1 MLDNLK
7 IELGKYYSFAELQ
20 RQWEE
25 NYSESEPLTI
35 EYLQE
40 NLPPEISLYQVAGGY
55 VSFHLK
61 SLSDISKITEGTLTV
76 PRCKID
82 FKNPAIFSIRVSA
95 CGLDQGSHSD
105 GIVFFQ
111 DSDKNFFVE
120 LEDASHERRLVNI
133 KDLFHGVD
141 ANTRNLGYVYHIPY
155 RGVVIKKDTTSINR
169 AAHNANCHPNFSQV
183 DMAQNSVYALITSK
197 DFYRPLNPDPQQGL
211 RLTVFDKP
219 ALATEDLARRMFC
232 NSNCSLVYSSPYLHS
247 EKYHEKYK
255 KLLATSFRF
264 PDVNRILWYEKTQAA
279 GYGTVALLG
288 NSFDKNAINYDQYT
302 ENFAKNFEKLF
313 GERLSLEALRKH
325 RIYIEIFTS
334 DQGGESRDGTMQ
346 SFTIDQPMNQERGC
360 LIRPCWMGYEG
371 ERYTGGR
378 YQNILFKDMLH
389 ATLLA
394 ALLFNANPAA
404 AETPESLHAATY
416 QEGRQALQEI
426 AAEIENAGR
435 QSQEL
440 QQFARYCDLLQIAV
454 GGERFAQVFTPAR
467 HPEIEEILRLTER
480 ILQTPLNES
489 VAQEIAQLNDERL
502 LKYFRLDQKPVSNRN
517 EHCRHPALMYNI
529 PLRLEEIPKTIARL
543 SAKIENLKL
552 TLSDGSKIRLRE
564 CLLHL
569 GELTKIKWAATMEIA
584 YQEKRINGIEQS
596 GFSYKPECKVHISP
610 LLDKELVSH
619 YSDIQFLHHIAS
631 FMVGLTG
638 LSLEQLTQVSLFRTA
653 QLLLPVVC
661 AEESKQFAM
670 IQKRRDRFYF
680 APAPEYDRSLQDSLV
695 RFCKKA
701 KIAASYIQ
709 EMLDRFP
716 KQRERFTADTFLTSW
731 SESWGEILTNLIGIV
746 RDFRSVPKGEAKVW
760 DNLLKF
766 GKTNP
771 EAPVADWSSYCKE
784 KPSVAHAAATV
795 SETCE
800 IELQKAAEHLRKD
813 IGDTH
818 VTVAFKT
825 RKMNKD
831 VMDEVGK
838 TRSKLAGL
846 FATFLE
852 CSNKTLRTEDWSLL
866 ITGMSYYLATL
877 GNPFHELIRTLLDS
891 FRKQLA
897 ASEDAEDMNE
907 FAQYFATLWTPGEAA
922 SKDPEEDEETA
933 ARIVRLYGR
942 WLKKIVALLQEI
954 RDSERISGETISGY
968 AVNHYLTG
976 RLPHSEKPEVSSF
989 CFYVFSGQGIHILH
1003 KFMAKR
1009 IYYSILFKNIGA
1021 DGQVGFPKGYR
1032 SQIHFLDI
1040 HQLMAIIFG
1049 NQTEPAL
1056 ERSLFEIVRANLAQK
1071 LITPLGL
1078 AIIGSYRCNADNKI
1092 HFAKSSEVELDPYD
1106 LIATS
1111 AMGPELENQVP
1122 YPFIQELIAHIN
1134 DQNPIIGLQLS
1145 PGIEAPS
1152 EQLYF
1157 VPAVSAKPRYFQ
1169 ISKNGGNVNIWKRQQ
1184 SRLYYGCGWQP
1195 QKYYFLGCFEFPEL
1209 EKDIELFLLPLVNR
1223 SHRKR
1228 QDRVVIFFKSKRD
1241 KILYAQPNPNHKLP
1255 AKILKLW
1262 DKDHDSAHEEEA
1274 YPADLFQ
1281 GQAFILQELWP
1292 KPQLIAALTGQH
1304 HFQRFLS
1311 LAEMNL

>member
-7 IELGKYYSFAELQ
+7 IELGKYYSFAGLQ
-20 RQWEE
+20 QQWEE
-25 NYSESEPLTI
+25 NYPESEPLTI

-55 VSFHLK
+55 VAFHLK

-120 LEDASHERRLVNI
+120 LEDGNHQRQLVNI

-141 ANTRNLGYVYHIPY
+141 AHTRGMGYVYHVPY

-183 DMAQNSVYALITSK
+183 DMAQNSVHALITSK
-197 DFYRPLNPDPQQGL
+197 DFYRPLNPDPQMGL

-232 NSNCSLVYSSPYLHS
+232 NSNCSLVYSSPYIHS
-247 EKYHEKYK
+247 QEYHHKYE
-255 KLLATSFRF
+255 KLLAASFRF
-264 PDVNRILWYEKTQAA
+264 PDLNRVFWYEKTQAA
-279 GYGTVALLG
+279 GYGTVALMG

-313 GERLSLEALRKH
+313 GEKLSLEALRKH
-325 RIYIEIFTS
+325 RIYLEVFTS

-394 ALLFNANPAA
+394 ALLFNNKPAA
-404 AETPESLHAATY
+404 EQVPESLHEAAY

-426 AAEIENAGR
+426 TADLENACH

-440 QQFARYCDLLQIAV
+440 TLFARYCDLLQIAV
-454 GGERFAQVFTPAR
+454 EGERFSQAFTPAR

-480 ILQTPLNES
+480 ILHTPLNES
-489 VAQEIAQLNDERL
+489 VASEIAQLNDERL

-529 PLRLEEIPKTIARL
+529 PLRLEEIPKNIARL
-543 SAKIENLKL
+543 GAKIENLKL
-552 TLSDGSKIRLRE
+552 TLADGSKIRLRE

-569 GELTKIKWAATMEIA
+569 GELIKIKWAATMEIA

-596 GFSYKPECKVHISP
+596 GFSYKPGCKVHISP

-619 YSDIQFLHHIAS
+619 YSDIQFLHRIAS

-653 QLLLPVVC
+653 QLLLPVIC
-661 AEESKQFAM
+661 AEESKQFAL

-680 APAPEYDRSLQDSLV
+680 APSPDYDRPVDEPLTRL
-695 RFCKKA
+695 CKKA
-701 KIAASYIQ
+701 KIAICHMQ
-709 EMLDRFP
+709 QMLDKFP
-716 KQRERFTADTFLTSW
+716 KQRERFSAESFLTTW
-731 SESWGEILTNLIGIV
+731 SESWGEIVANLLGIIH
-746 RDFRSVPKGEAKVW
+746 DFRAVPQGQSKVW

-766 GKTNP
+766 GKTSA
-771 EAPVADWSSYCKE
+771 ETPVAEWASYCKE
-784 KPSVAHAAATV
+784 KPAAAPSATTV

-813 IGDTH
+813 IGDSH
-818 VTVAFKT
+818 VTVALKT
-825 RKMNKD
+825 RKLSKD
-831 VMDEVGK
+831 VIDEAGK

-846 FATFLE
+846 FSTFLE
-852 CSNKTLRTEDWSLL
+852 CSNRTLRTEDWSLIL
-866 ITGMSYYLATL
+866 SGMCYYLATL
-877 GNPFHELIRTLLDS
+877 GAPFHELIHTLIET
-891 FRKQLA
+891 FQKNLA
-897 ASEDAEDMNE
+897 ASSCADAMNE
-907 FAQYFATLWTPGEAA
+907 FAQHFARLWAPGE
-922 SKDPEEDEETA
+922 DPEEEEETA
-933 ARIVRLYGR
+933 ARIVRLYGE
-942 WLKKIVALLQEI
+942 WIKKVAAMLHEI
-954 RDSERISGETISGY
+954 RDSERIPGDGIEEY
-968 AVNHYLTG
+968 AINQQLTG
-976 RLPHSEKPEVSSF
+976 RMPRSEKPEVSSF

-1009 IYYSILFKNIGA
+1009 IYYSILQKSISA

-1056 ERSLFEIVRANLAQK
+1056 ERNIFEIARAGLAQK

-1092 HFAKSSEVELDPYD
+1092 HFAKSAEVELDPYD

-1122 YPFIQELIAHIN
+1122 YPFVQELVSHIN
-1134 DQNPIIGLQLS
+1134 DQNPIVGLQIA
-1145 PGIEAPS
+1145 PGLEAPP
-1152 EQLYF
+1152 ERLYF
-1157 VPAVSAKPRYFQ
+1157 APAVAAKPRYFQ

-1184 SRLYYGCGWQP
+1184 SRLSYGCGWQP

-1209 EKDIELFLLPLVNR
+1209 EKDFELFLLPLVNR

-1228 QDRVVIFFKSKRD
+1228 QDRVTIFFKSKRD
-1241 KILYAQPNPNHKLP
+1241 KTLYAQPSPNNKLP

-1274 YPADLFQ
+1274 YPGDLFQ

-1292 KPQLIAALTGQH
+1292 KAQLIAALTGQH